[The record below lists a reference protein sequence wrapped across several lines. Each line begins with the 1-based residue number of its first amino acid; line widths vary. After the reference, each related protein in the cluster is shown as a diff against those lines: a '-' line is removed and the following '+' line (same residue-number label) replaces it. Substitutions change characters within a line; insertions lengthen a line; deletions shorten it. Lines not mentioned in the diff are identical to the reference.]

1 MSGPARA
8 TAIGRW
14 GAALL
19 RNRALMRAP
28 ILLYRARLGFLLGSR
43 LLMLEHLGRNSGVV
57 RHVVLEVIGHPAP
70 DVYVI
75 ASGFG
80 ERAQWYRNLMANPRV
95 RISVAGHNTAP
106 ATARR
111 LPTAEADSALADYAR
126 RHPRAWAKFKNVLEN
141 TLGITISEQ
150 DTALPVLE
158 LRLDPRT
165 PVPS

>member
-1 MSGPARA
+1 MSGPVRA

-43 LLMLEHLGRNSGVV
+43 LLRLEHLGRKSGVV

-70 DVYVI
+70 DVYLV

-80 ERAQWYRNLMANPRV
+80 ERAQWYRNVMAHPRV
-95 RISVAGHNTAP
+95 RVSVARRHAAP
-106 ATARR
+106 ATTRR
-111 LPTAEADSALADYAR
+111 LPTAEADAALTDYAR

-141 TLGITISEQ
+141 TLGTTISEQ

-158 LRLDPRT
+158 LHLDPRT

>member
-1 MSGPARA
+1 MSDPTGT
-8 TAIGRW
+8 TAIGRY

-28 ILLYRARLGFLLGSR
+28 IWLYRARLGFLFGSR
-43 LLMLEHLGRNSGVV
+43 LLMLEHLGRKSGAV
-57 RHVVLEVIGHPAP
+57 RRVVLEVIGHPAP

-80 ERAQWYRNLMANPRV
+80 SQAQWYRNLMANPQVRV
-95 RISVAGHNTAP
+95 SVAGHHSSP

-111 LPTAEADSALADYAR
+111 LPTGEADAALTAYAR
-126 RHPRAWAKFKNVLEN
+126 KHPRAWAKFKNVLEN
-141 TLGITISEQ
+141 TLGTAISEQ

-158 LRLDPRT
+158 LRLDTTSPTPR
-165 PVPS
+165 

>member
-1 MSGPARA
+1 MNYTYVA
-8 TAIGRW
+8 TS
-14 GAALL
+14 
-19 RNRALMRAP
+19 P
-28 ILLYRARLGFLLGSR
+28 HSP
-43 LLMLEHLGRNSGVV
+43 STP
-57 RHVVLEVIGHPAP
+57 VIVMTSNPLSNK
-70 DVYVI
+70 I
-75 ASGFG
+75 N
-80 ERAQWYRNLMANPRV
+80 NLVANPRV

-126 RHPRAWAKFKNVLEN
+126 RHPRALAKFKNVLEN
-141 TLGITISEQ
+141 TLGTTISEQ